1 MTTPAATTA
10 APGAATTIGLANVVR
25 SEWTKLRSVR
35 STRWISV
42 LTVLAALVP
51 GAVICARWV
60 AGFDTGHQSRPGFD
74 AALRIAV
81 LERPARALQTHWLA
95 TPL

>member
-1 MTTPAATTA
+1 MTTPAATAA

-60 AGFDTGHQSRPGFD
+60 AGFHAGQESRLGFD
-74 AALRIAV
+74 AALTSLTGIYLAQIAV
-81 LERPARALQTHWLA
+81 GALASW
-95 TPL
+95 